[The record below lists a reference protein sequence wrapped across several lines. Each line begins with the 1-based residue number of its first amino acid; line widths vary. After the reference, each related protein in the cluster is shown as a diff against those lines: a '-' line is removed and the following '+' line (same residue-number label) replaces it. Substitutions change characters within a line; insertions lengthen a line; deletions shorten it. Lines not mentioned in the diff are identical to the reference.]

1 MKIKYL
7 IIVIL
12 LISCS
17 NSKERPTN
25 VIIERSIVNSL
36 NDTLFTEKN
45 LIADSI
51 IYSVMIVNTDEY
63 DSWSSFRLR
72 NMNQIKIVSEIFDKI
87 YAGEIIAYEYHENR
101 PLSIDEVKQLENR
114 SDFSRELIEE
124 IMFEESW
131 FYSPETNTF
140 HKEVY
145 SLVFAY
151 ATYTDDGVRKDA
163 LKAAFKIYL
172 KKQSSG

>member
-7 IIVIL
+7 FLVFLLSSCLNSREREATTIVQH
-12 LISCS
+12 
-17 NSKERPTN
+17 
-25 VIIERSIVNSL
+25 SIVNSL
-36 NDTLFTEKN
+36 NDTIFTEKN

-51 IYSVMIVNTDEY
+51 IYSVTLINTDEY

-72 NMNQIKIVSEIFDKI
+72 NVNQKKIITEIFEKI
-87 YAGEIIAYEYHENR
+87 YSGEIIAYEYHDQR
-101 PLSIDEVKQLENR
+101 PLSIEEVKALENKA
-114 SDFSRELIEE
+114 DFTRERIEE
-124 IMFEESW
+124 IMFEETW

-151 ATYTDDGVRKDA
+151 ATYTDEGSRKDA

-172 KKQSSG
+172 H